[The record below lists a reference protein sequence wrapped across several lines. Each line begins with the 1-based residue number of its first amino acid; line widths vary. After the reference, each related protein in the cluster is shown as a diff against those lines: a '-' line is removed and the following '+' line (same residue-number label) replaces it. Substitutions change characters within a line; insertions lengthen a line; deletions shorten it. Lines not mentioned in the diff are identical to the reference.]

1 MYNKSQYNQT
11 SRFWLDEYSYQ
22 SLLNKNSNSVN
33 LSEVIEKFKILKTI
47 GNFVNIVTGKNYPV
61 KFEGDRA
68 FTNGKEITI
77 SADCK
82 DFDSVCGLSIHEA
95 SHIKYSQDL
104 YKVFELVSK
113 EMDYLTNG
121 SKVKDFKSP
130 IINKLVDIC
139 KKLNTPL
146 KLTAPKLL
154 IYIHELINIV
164 EDARID
170 AITQKEFPGYKGY
183 YDALYLQY
191 VCTPRIAQLLKKS
204 ILKKESYFSYKIN
217 LLLFLSKHPNNNL
230 LKLKGGS
237 EIEAVL
243 DVKNIHKISAM
254 DVLDKVFKI
263 YDIISKNVIEKKP
276 KQKDKLKNNKDVKL
290 DKSQKSKK
298 SNGNGSADFNLD
310 NDLKNDE
317 SNESSK
323 NKNSED
329 KESNKS
335 KSNESDEL
343 ESNESNIKD
352 SDNENSNEDSDNKH
366 TSNNSD
372 STSSIKI
379 LDDELFNDATN
390 SVSEPFKDLID
401 YINGKPKKTK
411 LSTSEINLIKL
422 FSNNKFKIKKTV
434 VFDPINNKKHNVNV
448 AVINKLD
455 MSILRY
461 LPEFINIQSNSDTE
475 KVVNDGLN
483 LGKSLGSK
491 LQLMND
497 SHLDVSIRRKTGNL
511 NGRLLAEIGFGNT
524 KIFDRKTIKEYKKQ
538 FIHISIDSS
547 YSMSGLKW
555 NDSLKM
561 AATICSAAKFI
572 NGMRVQVSIRS
583 TSAFSLNNNG
593 VFLEI
598 PYVAIIFDSKFNDIS
613 YIRNWWPRLKAPGV
627 TPEAICFEAIKD
639 IILESSKDKNS
650 YFINISDGEPYYS
663 NGEFEY
669 STFAAEHTQSVM
681 KLFKNAEIKIISYFV
696 DDNKNTNTYFSKMYG
711 KDAQFI
717 DCTNLN
723 EIARSLNK
731 RFLGT

>member
-1 MYNKSQYNQT
+1 MYNKLQYKYNQT
-11 SRFWLDEYSYQ
+11 SRFWLDEYSYR
-22 SLLNKNSNSVN
+22 SLLNKDSNSVN

-47 GNFVNIVTGKNYPV
+47 GNFVNIVTGESYPV
-61 KFEGDRA
+61 KFEGDQA

-130 IINKLVDIC
+130 IVNKLVDIC
-139 KKLNTPL
+139 KKLNKPL
-146 KLTAPKLL
+146 KSTAPKLL
-154 IYIHELINIV
+154 TYIHELINIV

-191 VCTPRIAQLLKKS
+191 IYTPTIAQKLKEP
-204 ILKKESYFSYKIN
+204 ILNEESYFSYKVN
-217 LLLFLSKHPNNNL
+217 LLLFLSKHLDNNL

-237 EIEAVL
+237 EIEVIL
-243 DVKNIHKISAM
+243 DVKNIYKISAM

-263 YDIISKNVIEKKP
+263 YDIISKNVIEKP
-276 KQKDKLKNNKDVKL
+276 KQLGNNKDSKL
-290 DKSQKSKK
+290 AKLQKSKK
-298 SNGNGSADFNLD
+298 SNGNDSVDFNLN

-323 NKNSED
+323 NENSED
-329 KESNKS
+329 KSEDKKYNKS

-343 ESNESNIKD
+343 ESSESNTKD
-352 SDNENSNEDSDNKH
+352 SDNKDSDNKH
-366 TSNNSD
+366 TSNEGD
-372 STSSIKI
+372 ATSSTKN

-390 SVSEPFKDLID
+390 SVSEPFKDLIN
-401 YINGKPKKTK
+401 YINGKSKKTK

-434 VFDPINNKKHNVNV
+434 VFDPINNKKYNINVV
-448 AVINKLD
+448 VVNKLD
-455 MSILRY
+455 ESILQY
-461 LPEFINIQSNSDTE
+461 LPELAGKKNSHIE
-475 KVVNDGLN
+475 KMVNAGLN

-497 SHLDVSIRRKTGNL
+497 SHLDVSIRRKTGDL
-511 NGRLLAEIGFGNT
+511 NGRLLAEIGLGNT

-547 YSMSGLKW
+547 YSMTGRKW

-561 AATICSAAKFI
+561 AATICSAAKFV

-583 TSAFSLNNNG
+583 TAFFTLG
-593 VFLEI
+593 DEI
-598 PYVAIIFDSKFNDIS
+598 PYVAIIFDSKFDDIS
-613 YIRNWWPRLKAPGV
+613 HIRNWWPRLKTPGI

-650 YFINISDGEPYYS
+650 YFINISDGDPCYSRKDGFYYS
-663 NGEFEY
+663 D
-669 STFAAEHTQSVM
+669 FAAEHTQSVM
-681 KLFKNAEIKIISYFV
+681 KLFKNAGIKIISYFI

-731 RFLGT
+731 RFLST